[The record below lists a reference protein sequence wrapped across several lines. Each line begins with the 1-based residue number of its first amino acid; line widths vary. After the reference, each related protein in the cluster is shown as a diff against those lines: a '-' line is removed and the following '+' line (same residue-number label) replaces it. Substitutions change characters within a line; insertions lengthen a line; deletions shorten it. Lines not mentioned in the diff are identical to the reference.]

1 MVHDA
6 TADRPPGLSRVLV
19 VRGNVSFRRPIRGEE
34 ARKEA
39 DEAAL
44 TETNEGE
51 AGDALTPNSGA
62 QRRAAEKTGDAGIP
76 E

>member
-1 MVHDA
+1 MSEQRQQHGR
-6 TADRPPGLSRVLV
+6 TTPPSRAP
-19 VRGNVSFRRPIRGEE
+19 GESGDEE

-62 QRRAAEKTGDAGIP
+62 QRRAAEKTGDAGMP

>member
-1 MVHDA
+1 MSKQTQQPGRTTPPSQAPGESGDA
-6 TADRPPGLSRVLV
+6 
-19 VRGNVSFRRPIRGEE
+19 E
-34 ARKEA
+34 ARREA

-44 TETNEGE
+44 AETNEGE

-62 QRRAAEKTGDAGIP
+62 QRRAAEKTGDAGMP